1 MGRTRGQAMQ
11 MKKPHEGTQ
20 GGNRNTLTGQVMFLF
35 RWFRVGSQ
43 ELVMLAAILTGRAML

>member
-20 GGNRNTLTGQVMFLF
+20 GGNRNTMTGQVMFLF
-35 RWFRVGSQ
+35 RWFRVSSQ

>member
-1 MGRTRGQAMQ
+1 

-20 GGNRNTLTGQVMFLF
+20 GGGRNTTTGKVMFVF

-43 ELVMLAAILTGRAML
+43 ELVMLAAILTRRALL